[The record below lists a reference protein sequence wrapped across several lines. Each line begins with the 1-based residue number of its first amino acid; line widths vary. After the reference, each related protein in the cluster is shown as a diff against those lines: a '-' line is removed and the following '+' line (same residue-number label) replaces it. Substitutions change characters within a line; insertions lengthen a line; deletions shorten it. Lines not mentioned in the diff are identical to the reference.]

1 MKRHLKILD
10 FALASLRRRPLKN
23 WAIVA
28 VYAFTVAVVASVLL
42 LTQSIRREAAQLFVG
57 APELTVQRMV
67 GGRHVPIAIE
77 TRDAIAAFPSVI
89 EVEPR
94 FWGYTYDAVTE
105 STITVMGVGL
115 QMASI
120 ELVEGRLPTRST
132 ECAVGAGVAAM
143 WGAEVDGEII
153 LVDAATTGVLYE
165 VVGTFESPSDILTN
179 DLVVMT
185 AGEAAVFLGLEDGF
199 ATDLSVRIAN
209 ENEIDTIA
217 AKIKREYPDS
227 RPITRAEVLR
237 TYDAVFHWR
246 SGMMLAVFSGGLI
259 AFVILAWDKATGL
272 SAEERRE
279 IGILKAVGWDIS
291 DVLELKMW
299 EGVVISLSSLI
310 LGLIAAMVH
319 VFVFGAPLLT
329 PMLRGWSVL
338 FPKLHPAPHVD
349 PYMLFA
355 IGFLTVVP
363 YVAATV
369 APSWKAA
376 TTDPDAVV
384 RG

>member
-1 MKRHLKILD
+1 MRRHLQILD

-42 LTQSIRREAAQLFVG
+42 LTRAIREEAAQLLVG
-57 APELTVQRMV
+57 APELTVQQVV
-67 GGRHVPIAIE
+67 GGRHSPIPVAHAIAISE
-77 TRDAIAAFPSVI
+77 FPGVMS
-89 EVEPR
+89 VEPR
-94 FWGYTYDAVTE
+94 YWGYTYDAVTD
-105 STITVMGVGL
+105 STITVMGVGPGE
-115 QMASI
+115 ASL
-120 ELVEGRLPTRST
+120 ELIEGRLPTSAV
-132 ECAVGAGVAAM
+132 ECAIGAGVAAM
-143 WGAEVDGEII
+143 WNAEVGGEVI
-153 LVDAATTGVLYE
+153 LVNAATVGVIYE
-165 VVGTFESPSDILTN
+165 VVGTFTSPSELLTN

-185 AGEAAVFLGLEDGF
+185 ADEAAFFLGLPEGA
-199 ATDLSVRIAN
+199 ATDLAVQIAN
-209 ENEIDTIA
+209 PTEVDTIA
-217 AKIKREYPDS
+217 GKIKREFPTS

-246 SGMMLAVFSGGLI
+246 SGMMLAVLAGALV

-279 IGILKAVGWDIS
+279 IGILKAVGWDTG
-291 DVLELKMW
+291 DVLELKIW
-299 EGVVISLSSLI
+299 EGLTVSLTSLL
-310 LGLIAAMVH
+310 LGLIAALVH
-319 VFVFGAPLLT
+319 VFVLGAPLLM
-329 PMLRGWSVL
+329 PVLRGWSVL
-338 FPKLHPAPHVD
+338 FPDIRPTPHID

-355 IGFLTVVP
+355 IAFLTVVP

-376 TTDPDAVV
+376 VTDPDAVV